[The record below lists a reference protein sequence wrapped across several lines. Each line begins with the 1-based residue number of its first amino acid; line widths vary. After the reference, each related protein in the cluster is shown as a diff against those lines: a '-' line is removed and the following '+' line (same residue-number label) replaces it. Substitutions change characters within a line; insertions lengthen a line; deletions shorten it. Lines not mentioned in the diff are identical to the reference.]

1 MGFFKWSLPPA
12 KEKNITADWKK
23 NTMKKQTT
31 AQNQFNEQMQNLAN
45 DFAERFM
52 TGSISDYVSL
62 IQELE
67 NPYVEAKKLGYNQSF
82 LLFTTDIMEMV
93 YNRIPDDMHVKD
105 EFFIEFDQ
113 AQKDYEAAQRRKR
126 INERLENPNERKNR
140 GKDRGMEM

>member
-1 MGFFKWSLPPA
+1 
-12 KEKNITADWKK
+12 
-23 NTMKKQTT
+23 MKKQTT
-31 AQNQFNEQMQNLAN
+31 AQKQFNEQMQNLAN

-67 NPYVEAKKLGYNQSF
+67 NPYLEAKKLGYNQSF

-93 YNRIPDDMHVKD
+93 YNRIPDDMHIKD

-126 INERLENPNERKNR
+126 INERLENPNERKNK
-140 GKDRGMEM
+140 GKNRGMSM